1 MDSLNTW
8 LANTKTNVMR
18 KMINYTDGEYYL
30 LKFKLTLDKDE

>member
-18 KMINYTDGEYYL
+18 KMINYTDAEYYL
-30 LKFKLTLDKDE
+30 LKFKPTLDKDE